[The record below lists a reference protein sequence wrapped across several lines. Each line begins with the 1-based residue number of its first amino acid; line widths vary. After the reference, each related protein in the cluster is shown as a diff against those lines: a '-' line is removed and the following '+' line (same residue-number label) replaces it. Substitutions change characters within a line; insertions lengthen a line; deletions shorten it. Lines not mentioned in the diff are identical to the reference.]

1 MKTVLI
7 LGGYGGVG
15 SIIARLLLQETDS
28 RVIIAG
34 RNVGKAEEYARSFAN
49 EFPNRASARQV
60 NADDIKSVESALINV
75 DLVLVAT
82 ASPLVAPEIAR
93 STLQAG
99 SDFLD
104 IFVHQENY
112 APLKSMNEDI
122 KRAGR
127 VFITQAGF
135 HPGLPAAFV
144 RRGASYFDEYNAAI
158 VSMSMNAR
166 FKSLESTREL
176 INLARD
182 ADSEVFKD
190 GSWKKVD
197 YRDVITTDFGPPFGK
212 RQCYPLKLEEMRPLP
227 KMFGLKKSGV
237 YVSGF
242 NWVTDNLVF
251 PLIIIL
257 HKIKKEV
264 GTRFLMK
271 FMYWSVNTFSPKE
284 EHVTF
289 VLEARGIKNG
299 KPRSVRIAAD
309 HQDPYFFTAAPVVAC
324 LKQVFDR
331 TIAPGLHLM
340 GIAVDPDRVFTD
352 MEKMGVRIKI
362 EVADLENSPMTIAAS
377 KKSW

>member
-34 RNVGKAEEYARSFAN
+34 RNVGKAEEYARSFAI

-82 ASPLVAPEIAR
+82 ASPLVAPEIAH
-93 STLQAG
+93 SALQVG
-99 SDFLD
+99 SDYLD

-112 APLKSMNEDI
+112 APLKSMDEDI

-144 RRGASYFDEYNAAI
+144 RRGASYFNQYDEAT

-176 INLARD
+176 INLTRD
-182 ADSEVFKD
+182 ADSEVFED
-190 GSWKKVD
+190 GSWKKAD
-197 YRDVITTDFGPPFGK
+197 YRDVITVDFGSPFGK
-212 RQCYPLKLEEMRPLP
+212 RP
-227 KMFGLKKSGV
+227 S
-237 YVSGF
+237 
-242 NWVTDNLVF
+242 
-251 PLIIIL
+251 
-257 HKIKKEV
+257 
-264 GTRFLMK
+264 
-271 FMYWSVNTFSPKE
+271 FSPKIE
-284 EHVTF
+284 EMAPPPTM
-289 VLEARGIKNG
+289 
-299 KPRSVRIAAD
+299 
-309 HQDPYFFTAAPVVAC
+309 FF
-324 LKQVFDR
+324 L
-331 TIAPGLHLM
+331 
-340 GIAVDPDRVFTD
+340 
-352 MEKMGVRIKI
+352 
-362 EVADLENSPMTIAAS
+362 
-377 KKSW
+377 

>member
-135 HPGLPAAFV
+135 HPGLPAAF
-144 RRGASYFDEYNAAI
+144 RKTPMLSSKIG
-158 VSMSMNAR
+158 
-166 FKSLESTREL
+166 
-176 INLARD
+176 RD
-182 ADSEVFKD
+182 AAS
-190 GSWKKVD
+190 S
-197 YRDVITTDFGPPFGK
+197 
-212 RQCYPLKLEEMRPLP
+212 
-227 KMFGLKKSGV
+227 
-237 YVSGF
+237 
-242 NWVTDNLVF
+242 
-251 PLIIIL
+251 
-257 HKIKKEV
+257 
-264 GTRFLMK
+264 
-271 FMYWSVNTFSPKE
+271 
-284 EHVTF
+284 
-289 VLEARGIKNG
+289 KNV
-299 KPRSVRIAAD
+299 RS
-309 HQDPYFFTAAPVVAC
+309 
-324 LKQVFDR
+324 
-331 TIAPGLHLM
+331 
-340 GIAVDPDRVFTD
+340 
-352 MEKMGVRIKI
+352 
-362 EVADLENSPMTIAAS
+362 
-377 KKSW
+377 